1 MIDVEAQVFTAV
13 KTAVTASFENCLLQS
28 TLTLIPASYPAVC
41 IEEVDNYVD
50 VRGSDSGNT
59 ERRAEVVYEVN
70 VFSNALTGKK
80 AEAKAILKIIDE
92 KMNDLGFVRRT
103 RRPVSLDSATAYRLV
118 ARYAAVVGSDE
129 KIYGR

>member
-1 MIDVEAQVFTAV
+1 MIDVESQVFTAV
-13 KTAVTASFENCLLQS
+13 KTAVTATYTGCLCQS
-28 TLTLIPASYPAVC
+28 TLTLMPASYPAVC
-41 IEEVDNYVD
+41 VEEVDNYVD

-59 ERRAEVVYEVN
+59 ERRAQVVYEVN

-80 AEAKAILKIIDE
+80 SEAKAILKIIDE

>member
-1 MIDVEAQVFTAV
+1 MIDVESQVFTAV
-13 KTAVTASFENCLLQS
+13 QTAVTAQYSNCLCQS
-28 TLTLIPASYPAVC
+28 TLTLMPPSFPAVC

-59 ERRAEVVYEVN
+59 ERFAQVVYEVN
-70 VFSNALTGKK
+70 IFSDAPTGRK
-80 AEAKAILKIIDE
+80 AQAKAILNIIDS

-103 RRPVSLDSATAYRLV
+103 RRPVSLDSATTYRLV
-118 ARYAAVVGSDE
+118 ARYAAVVGSDQ